1 MRYWRCRRGTLSAGE
16 PYQDHAGALPIAG
29 QWAAPQY
36 VDLMAVRSLEGQL
49 VVLQL
54 VDHMVVPHIVAP
66 TAEPQCA
73 GPTAAVPIM
82 VGVTVP
88 IMEPVQL
95 QRASQLGRLPVPLRL
110 QPITRHRTIIHH
122 PGRDW

>member
-1 MRYWRCRRGTLSAGE
+1 MPSAGE

-29 QWAAPQY
+29 QWVAPQY
-36 VDLMAVRSLEGQL
+36 VDLMGARSREGQL

-54 VDHMVVPHIVAP
+54 VDHMVVPHIVAH

-82 VGVTVP
+82 VGVTDP
-88 IMEPVQL
+88 IMEPVRL
-95 QRASQLGRLPVPLRL
+95 QRGSQLGRLPVPLRL
-110 QPITRHRTIIHH
+110 QPIATIRLTATRHRIIIRH
-122 PGRDW
+122 PGRDL